1 MCVELWRYPAARSA
15 LERLSAVMGDDL
27 EAITTRMPAE
37 ELLLTF
43 HAQRAIHAHHVGH
56 WLAFRAAHP
65 EAELAG
71 AIGHSVG
78 VVAALVAAEALS
90 VEDSGFF
97 VLERARAFADVCA
110 KLPEPS
116 GLAALATENLEDAL
130 DELAA
135 FPRLSLALS
144 NSVGKGVVGGPISE
158 LAAFAAKARA
168 EGWPLRVQLLRVQGP
183 YHTAAFAACRE
194 PLAAVLDR
202 LTLRAPRVPVF
213 MGTSGRSETDP
224 DRIRRLLA
232 EQPSTRERHLDA
244 VRASYAAGC
253 RVYLE
258 VAARPQPIHWLSDQ
272 LVDEAGAALSGVTTL
287 ALTTEDL
294 ARPILDG

>member
-116 GLAALATENLEDAL
+116 
-130 DELAA
+130 
-135 FPRLSLALS
+135 
-144 NSVGKGVVGGPISE
+144 
-158 LAAFAAKARA
+158 
-168 EGWPLRVQLLRVQGP
+168 
-183 YHTAAFAACRE
+183 
-194 PLAAVLDR
+194 LAAVLDR

-294 ARPILDG
+294 VRPILDG